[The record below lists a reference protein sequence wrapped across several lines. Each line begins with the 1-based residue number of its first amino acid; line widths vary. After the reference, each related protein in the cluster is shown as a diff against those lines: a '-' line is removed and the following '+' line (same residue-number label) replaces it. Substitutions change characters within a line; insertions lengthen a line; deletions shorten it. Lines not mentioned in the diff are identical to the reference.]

1 MAHITDEQIKRYYMH
16 DLRQDEEISMLT
28 HIAKCEY
35 CAGRFASGIPETEM
49 IKLPRGV
56 TAGILEKAEKIPTR
70 RDRKKEYYGYCTRVA
85 LGMCMALGL
94 LVTVN
99 LSNGLYSQ
107 NLTGAGEVIEE
118 VEQNVNL
125 GLGIGDT
132 KKGVMAE
139 KSKYDKKQLEMKKK
153 QEEERKK
160 FIEKNRENS
169 GRESFSINRVFKNLR
184 NFLQIKK

>member
-16 DLRQDEEISMLT
+16 GLKQDEEISMLT

-35 CAGRFASGIPETEM
+35 CAGRFASGIPESEM

-56 TAGILEKAEKIPTR
+56 TAGILKKAEKIPTK
-70 RDRKKEYYGYCTRVA
+70 RDRRREYYGYCTRVA

-94 LVTVN
+94 LVTIN
-99 LSNGLYSQ
+99 FSNGLYSK
-107 NLTGAGEVIEE
+107 NLTGAEEVIEE
-118 VEQNVNL
+118 VQQNVNVRL
-125 GLGIGDT
+125 GKSDT
-132 KKGVMAE
+132 NESTMIKKSE
-139 KSKYDKKQLEMKKK
+139 YDKKQLEMKKK

-160 FIEKNRENS
+160 FIEKRKDNS
-169 GRESFSINRVFKNLR
+169 GSESFSINRVIKNLH